1 MNRRVVHIYQPLN
14 YSNSMQQDSRLQ
26 SANILDLLVAV
37 FPRKVVSS
45 SLSPLL
51 YHLGTSII
59 TFFLVNPKIRM
70 SLPKFDSPGWVLHG
84 FTPFRICPISTTRA
98 RHLNYSMQ
106 ISFIFLSPGDKTTK
120 ERFSRYLQNNSS
132 LFLHLY
138 CNRNCEPS
146 DSVEVASHSIYGL

>member
-45 SLSPLL
+45 SQSFAVSFRDIH
-51 YHLGTSII
+51 YNI
-59 TFFLVNPKIRM
+59 FLVNPRIRM

-98 RHLNYSMQ
+98 RHLNYGMQ

-120 ERFSRYLQNNSS
+120 EKFSRYLQNNSS

-146 DSVEVASHSIYGL
+146 ASVEVASHSIYGL